1 MALGRISRLSVRDV
15 RFPTSLRSHGSDAM
29 VSLSWLFLGFLHL
42 HLGGMGHLS
51 CSIQTLTTRLPMLSW
66 RLMWEMDSRDME
78 LPSLWEKALKLDLKD
93 IVSDFRGFYR
103 QLTSDGQLRWEMLLC
118 FPSQIGPEKGV
129 VHLATAAIL
138 NVVWD
143 LWAKQEGKPLWKL
156 LVDMD
161 PRALLSCIDF
171 RYITDVLTEEDAYG
185 ESCARSGPGS
195 FLVY

>member
-15 RFPTSLRSHGSDAM
+15 RFPTSLGATAQTP
-29 VSLSWLFLGFLHL
+29 
-42 HLGGMGHLS
+42 
-51 CSIQTLTTRLPMLSW
+51 CIQTLTTWLPMLSW

-103 QLTSDGQLRWEMLLC
+103 QLTSDGQLRW
-118 FPSQIGPEKGV
+118 IGPEKGV

-171 RYITDVLTEEDAYG
+171 RYITDVLTEEDAYEILKKG
-185 ESCARSGPGS
+185 KIGKKERVR
-195 FLVY
+195 L